1 MEKYYEL
8 KNYQIQLLNLKEEVL
23 EDNPELEKD
32 LQEVTN
38 SLKQYREVKKYERL
52 YTKEELREQISSIR
66 NIEYLI
72 EQQQNKLFAISDS
85 NKVQDSFY
93 KTNITIIGLNI
104 RRLKEYKKEFDIRV
118 WKGMLPYIRPYAKTL
133 LLVLVMNLVCAGVDI
148 LLPLLFGCTARH
160 CS

>member
-1 MEKYYEL
+1 MKNYYEL

-23 EDNPELEKD
+23 KDNPELEKD

-38 SLKQYREVKKYERL
+38 SLKQYKQEKKYERL

-72 EQQQNKLFAISDS
+72 EQQQNKLFTISDS

-93 KTNITIIGLNI
+93 KANITIIGLNI
-104 RRLKEYKKEFDIRV
+104 RRLKEYKKELKNKIKNNQIFFTDQKKISNNWRF
-118 WKGMLPYIRPYAKTL
+118 KQ
-133 LLVLVMNLVCAGVDI
+133 C
-148 LLPLLFGCTARH
+148 
-160 CS
+160 

>member
-8 KNYQIQLLNLKEEVL
+8 KNYQVQLLNLKEEVL

-38 SLKQYREVKKYERL
+38 SLKQFKQEKKYERL

-72 EQQQNKLFAISDS
+72 EQQQNKLFNLTDS

-93 KTNITIIGLNI
+93 KANITIIGLNI
-104 RRLKEYKKEFDIRV
+104 KRLKEYKKELKKKIEEKKVFFTDQKKVSNNWRF
-118 WKGMLPYIRPYAKTL
+118 KQ
-133 LLVLVMNLVCAGVDI
+133 C
-148 LLPLLFGCTARH
+148 
-160 CS
+160 

>member
-38 SLKQYREVKKYERL
+38 SLKQCKQVKKYERL

-72 EQQQNKLFAISDS
+72 EQQQNKLFAMTDS

-93 KTNITIIGLNI
+93 KANVTIIGLNI
-104 RRLKEYKKEFDIRV
+104 KRLKEYKKELKNKIKNNQIFFTDQKKISNNWRF
-118 WKGMLPYIRPYAKTL
+118 KQ
-133 LLVLVMNLVCAGVDI
+133 C
-148 LLPLLFGCTARH
+148 
-160 CS
+160 

>member
-1 MEKYYEL
+1 MKNYNEL
-8 KNYQIQLLNLKEEVL
+8 KSYKVQLLNLKEEVL

-38 SLKQYREVKKYERL
+38 SLKQFKQQKKYERL

-72 EQQQNKLFAISDS
+72 EQQQNKLFTMADS

-104 RRLKEYKKEFDIRV
+104 KRLKEYKKELKNKIKNNQIFFTDQKKISNSWRF
-118 WKGMLPYIRPYAKTL
+118 KQ
-133 LLVLVMNLVCAGVDI
+133 C
-148 LLPLLFGCTARH
+148 
-160 CS
+160 

>member
-8 KNYQIQLLNLKEEVL
+8 KNYQIQLLNLKDQVMK
-23 EDNPELEKD
+23 DNPELKKD

-104 RRLKEYKKEFDIRV
+104 RRLKEYKKELKNKIKNNQIFFTDQKKISNNWRY
-118 WKGMLPYIRPYAKTL
+118 KE
-133 LLVLVMNLVCAGVDI
+133 C
-148 LLPLLFGCTARH
+148 
-160 CS
+160 

>member
-8 KNYQIQLLNLKEEVL
+8 KNYQVQLLNLKDQVL
-23 EDNPELEKD
+23 LDNPELEKD

-72 EQQQNKLFAISDS
+72 EQQQNKLFAITDS

-93 KTNITIIGLNI
+93 KANVTIIGLNI
-104 RRLKEYKKEFDIRV
+104 KRLKEYKKELKNKIKNNQIFFTDQKKISNNWRF
-118 WKGMLPYIRPYAKTL
+118 KQ
-133 LLVLVMNLVCAGVDI
+133 C
-148 LLPLLFGCTARH
+148 
-160 CS
+160 

>member
-38 SLKQYREVKKYERL
+38 SLKQFKQQKKYERL

-72 EQQQNKLFAISDS
+72 EQQQNKLFTMADS

-104 RRLKEYKKEFDIRV
+104 KRLKEYKKELKNKIKNNQIFFTDQKKISNNWRF
-118 WKGMLPYIRPYAKTL
+118 KQ
-133 LLVLVMNLVCAGVDI
+133 C
-148 LLPLLFGCTARH
+148 
-160 CS
+160 

>member
-38 SLKQYREVKKYERL
+38 SLKQFKQEKKYERQ
-52 YTKEELREQISSIR
+52 YTKEELREQISSIK

-72 EQQQNKLFAISDS
+72 EQQQNKLFTITDS

-93 KTNITIIGLNI
+93 KANITIIGLNI
-104 RRLKEYKKEFDIRV
+104 KRLKEYKKELKNKIENNQIFFTDQKKISNSWRF
-118 WKGMLPYIRPYAKTL
+118 KQ
-133 LLVLVMNLVCAGVDI
+133 C
-148 LLPLLFGCTARH
+148 
-160 CS
+160 

>member
-23 EDNPELEKD
+23 EDNPELKKD

-38 SLKQYREVKKYERL
+38 SLKQFKQQKKYERL

-72 EQQQNKLFAISDS
+72 EQQQNKLFAITDS

-93 KTNITIIGLNI
+93 KANITIIGLNI
-104 RRLKEYKKEFDIRV
+104 RRLKEYKKELKNKIKNNQIFFTDQKKISNNWRY
-118 WKGMLPYIRPYAKTL
+118 KE
-133 LLVLVMNLVCAGVDI
+133 C
-148 LLPLLFGCTARH
+148 
-160 CS
+160 

>member
-38 SLKQYREVKKYERL
+38 SLKQFKQQKKYERL

-72 EQQQNKLFAISDS
+72 EQQQNKLFAITDS

-93 KTNITIIGLNI
+93 KANITIIGLNI
-104 RRLKEYKKEFDIRV
+104 KRLKEYKKELKNKIKNNQIFFTDQKKISNSWRF
-118 WKGMLPYIRPYAKTL
+118 KQ
-133 LLVLVMNLVCAGVDI
+133 C
-148 LLPLLFGCTARH
+148 
-160 CS
+160 

>member
-1 MEKYYEL
+1 MKNYYEL
-8 KNYQIQLLNLKEEVL
+8 KNYQVQLLNLKDQVL

-38 SLKQYREVKKYERL
+38 SLKQFKQVKKYERL

-72 EQQQNKLFAISDS
+72 EQQQNKLFAITDS

-93 KTNITIIGLNI
+93 KANITIIGLNI
-104 RRLKEYKKEFDIRV
+104 RRLKEYRKELKNKIKNNQIFFTDQKKISNNWRF
-118 WKGMLPYIRPYAKTL
+118 KQ
-133 LLVLVMNLVCAGVDI
+133 C
-148 LLPLLFGCTARH
+148 
-160 CS
+160 

>member
-8 KNYQIQLLNLKEEVL
+8 KNYQIQLLNLKSQVL

-38 SLKQYREVKKYERL
+38 SLKQFKQQKKYERL

-72 EQQQNKLFAISDS
+72 EQQQNKLFAITDS

-93 KTNITIIGLNI
+93 KVNITIIGLNI
-104 RRLKEYKKEFDIRV
+104 KRLKEYKKELKNKIKNNQIFFTDQKKISNSWRF
-118 WKGMLPYIRPYAKTL
+118 KQ
-133 LLVLVMNLVCAGVDI
+133 C
-148 LLPLLFGCTARH
+148 
-160 CS
+160 

>member
-1 MEKYYEL
+1 MKNYNEL
-8 KNYQIQLLNLKEEVL
+8 KNYQVQLLNLKDQVL

-38 SLKQYREVKKYERL
+38 SLKQFKQVKKYERL

-72 EQQQNKLFAISDS
+72 EQQQNKLFAITDS

-93 KTNITIIGLNI
+93 KANITIIGLNI
-104 RRLKEYKKEFDIRV
+104 KRLKEYKRELKNKIKNNQIFFTDQKKISNNWRF
-118 WKGMLPYIRPYAKTL
+118 KQ
-133 LLVLVMNLVCAGVDI
+133 C
-148 LLPLLFGCTARH
+148 
-160 CS
+160 

>member
-38 SLKQYREVKKYERL
+38 SLKQFKQVKKYERL

-72 EQQQNKLFAISDS
+72 EQQQNKLFTMTDS

-93 KTNITIIGLNI
+93 KANITIIGLNI
-104 RRLKEYKKEFDIRV
+104 KRLKEYKRELKNKIKNNQIFFTDQKKISNNWRF
-118 WKGMLPYIRPYAKTL
+118 KQ
-133 LLVLVMNLVCAGVDI
+133 C
-148 LLPLLFGCTARH
+148 
-160 CS
+160 

>member
-1 MEKYYEL
+1 MKNYYEL

-23 EDNPELEKD
+23 KDNPELEKD

-38 SLKQYREVKKYERL
+38 SLKQFKQEKKYERL

-72 EQQQNKLFAISDS
+72 EQQQNKLFAITDS

-93 KTNITIIGLNI
+93 KANITIIGLNI
-104 RRLKEYKKEFDIRV
+104 KRLKEYKKELKNKIKNNQIFFTDQKKISNNWRF
-118 WKGMLPYIRPYAKTL
+118 KQ
-133 LLVLVMNLVCAGVDI
+133 C
-148 LLPLLFGCTARH
+148 
-160 CS
+160 

>member
-38 SLKQYREVKKYERL
+38 SLKQFKQVKKYERL

-72 EQQQNKLFAISDS
+72 EQQQNKLFAITDS

-93 KTNITIIGLNI
+93 KANITIIGLNI
-104 RRLKEYKKEFDIRV
+104 KRLKEYKKELKNKIKNNQVFFTDQKKISNSWRF
-118 WKGMLPYIRPYAKTL
+118 KQ
-133 LLVLVMNLVCAGVDI
+133 C
-148 LLPLLFGCTARH
+148 
-160 CS
+160 

>member
-1 MEKYYEL
+1 MEKYNEL

-38 SLKQYREVKKYERL
+38 SLKQFKQQKKYERL

-72 EQQQNKLFAISDS
+72 EQQQNKLFAITDS

-93 KTNITIIGLNI
+93 KANVTIIGLNI
-104 RRLKEYKKEFDIRV
+104 KRLKEYKRELKNKIKNNQIFFTDQKKISNNWRF
-118 WKGMLPYIRPYAKTL
+118 KQ
-133 LLVLVMNLVCAGVDI
+133 C
-148 LLPLLFGCTARH
+148 
-160 CS
+160 

>member
-23 EDNPELEKD
+23 EDNPELKKD

-72 EQQQNKLFAISDS
+72 EQQQNKLFAMTDN

-93 KTNITIIGLNI
+93 KANVTIIGLNI
-104 RRLKEYKKEFDIRV
+104 KRLKEYKRELKNKIKNNQIFFTDQKKISNNWRF
-118 WKGMLPYIRPYAKTL
+118 KQ
-133 LLVLVMNLVCAGVDI
+133 C
-148 LLPLLFGCTARH
+148 
-160 CS
+160 

>member
-1 MEKYYEL
+1 MNYNEL

-38 SLKQYREVKKYERL
+38 SLKQFKQVKKYERL

-72 EQQQNKLFAISDS
+72 EQQQNKLFTMADS

-93 KTNITIIGLNI
+93 KANITIIGLNI
-104 RRLKEYKKEFDIRV
+104 KRLKEYKKELKNKIKNNQIFFTDQKKISNNWRF
-118 WKGMLPYIRPYAKTL
+118 KQ
-133 LLVLVMNLVCAGVDI
+133 C
-148 LLPLLFGCTARH
+148 
-160 CS
+160 

>member
-1 MEKYYEL
+1 MKNYNEL

-38 SLKQYREVKKYERL
+38 SLKQFKQQKKYERL

-72 EQQQNKLFAISDS
+72 EQQQNKLFAITDS

-93 KTNITIIGLNI
+93 KANITIIGLNI
-104 RRLKEYKKEFDIRV
+104 KRLKEYKKELKNKIKNNQIFFTDQKKISNNWRF
-118 WKGMLPYIRPYAKTL
+118 KQ
-133 LLVLVMNLVCAGVDI
+133 C
-148 LLPLLFGCTARH
+148 
-160 CS
+160 

>member
-23 EDNPELEKD
+23 EDNPELKKD

-38 SLKQYREVKKYERL
+38 SLKQFKQQKKYERL

-72 EQQQNKLFAISDS
+72 EQQQNKLFAITDS

-93 KTNITIIGLNI
+93 KTNVTIIGLNI
-104 RRLKEYKKEFDIRV
+104 KRLKEYKKELKNKIKNNQIFFTDQKKISNNWRF
-118 WKGMLPYIRPYAKTL
+118 KQ
-133 LLVLVMNLVCAGVDI
+133 C
-148 LLPLLFGCTARH
+148 
-160 CS
+160 

>member
-72 EQQQNKLFAISDS
+72 EQQQNKLFAMTDS

-104 RRLKEYKKEFDIRV
+104 RRLKEYKKELKNKIKNNQIFFTDQKKISNNWRF
-118 WKGMLPYIRPYAKTL
+118 KQ
-133 LLVLVMNLVCAGVDI
+133 C
-148 LLPLLFGCTARH
+148 
-160 CS
+160 

>member
-38 SLKQYREVKKYERL
+38 SLKQFKQQKKYERL

-72 EQQQNKLFAISDS
+72 EQQQNKLFAMTDS

-104 RRLKEYKKEFDIRV
+104 KRLKEYKKELKNKIKNNQIFFTDQKKISNNWRF
-118 WKGMLPYIRPYAKTL
+118 KQ
-133 LLVLVMNLVCAGVDI
+133 C
-148 LLPLLFGCTARH
+148 
-160 CS
+160 

>member
-38 SLKQYREVKKYERL
+38 SLKQFKQQKKYERL

-72 EQQQNKLFAISDS
+72 EQQQNKLFAITDS

-93 KTNITIIGLNI
+93 KANITIIGLNI
-104 RRLKEYKKEFDIRV
+104 KRLKEYKRELKNKIKNNQIFFTDQKKISNNWRY
-118 WKGMLPYIRPYAKTL
+118 KQ
-133 LLVLVMNLVCAGVDI
+133 C
-148 LLPLLFGCTARH
+148 
-160 CS
+160 

>member
-8 KNYQIQLLNLKEEVL
+8 KNYQIQLLNLKDQVM
-23 EDNPELEKD
+23 EDNPELKKD

-38 SLKQYREVKKYERL
+38 SLKQYKQEKKYERS

-72 EQQQNKLFAISDS
+72 EQQQNKLFAITDS

-93 KTNITIIGLNI
+93 KANITIIGLNI
-104 RRLKEYKKEFDIRV
+104 KRLKEYKKELKNKIKNNQIFFTDQKKISNNWRF
-118 WKGMLPYIRPYAKTL
+118 KQ
-133 LLVLVMNLVCAGVDI
+133 C
-148 LLPLLFGCTARH
+148 
-160 CS
+160 

>member
-8 KNYQIQLLNLKEEVL
+8 KSYQVQLLNLKSQVL

-32 LQEVTN
+32 LQKVTN
-38 SLKQYREVKKYERL
+38 DLKQFKQEKKYERL

-72 EQQQNKLFAISDS
+72 EQQQNKLFAITDS

-93 KTNITIIGLNI
+93 KANITIIGLNI
-104 RRLKEYKKEFDIRV
+104 RRLKEYKKELKNKIKNNQIFFTDQKKISNNWRY
-118 WKGMLPYIRPYAKTL
+118 KE
-133 LLVLVMNLVCAGVDI
+133 C
-148 LLPLLFGCTARH
+148 
-160 CS
+160 

>member
-8 KNYQIQLLNLKEEVL
+8 KNYQIQLLNLKSQVL

-38 SLKQYREVKKYERL
+38 SLKQFKQQKKYERL

-72 EQQQNKLFAISDS
+72 EQQQNKLFAITDS

-93 KTNITIIGLNI
+93 KTNVTIIGLNI
-104 RRLKEYKKEFDIRV
+104 KRLKEYKRELKNKIKNNQIFFTDQKKTSNNWRYKE
-118 WKGMLPYIRPYAKTL
+118 
-133 LLVLVMNLVCAGVDI
+133 C
-148 LLPLLFGCTARH
+148 
-160 CS
+160 

>member
-1 MEKYYEL
+1 MKNYNEL

-23 EDNPELEKD
+23 EDNPELKKD

-38 SLKQYREVKKYERL
+38 SLKQFKQQKKYERL

-72 EQQQNKLFAISDS
+72 EQQQNKLFTMADS

-104 RRLKEYKKEFDIRV
+104 RRLKEYKKELKNKIKNNQIFFTDQKKISNNWRF
-118 WKGMLPYIRPYAKTL
+118 KQ
-133 LLVLVMNLVCAGVDI
+133 C
-148 LLPLLFGCTARH
+148 
-160 CS
+160 

>member
-8 KNYQIQLLNLKEEVL
+8 KNYQVQLLNLKEEVL
-23 EDNPELEKD
+23 EDNPELKKD

-38 SLKQYREVKKYERL
+38 SLKQFKQEKKYERL

-93 KTNITIIGLNI
+93 KANITIIGLNI
-104 RRLKEYKKEFDIRV
+104 KRLKEYKKELKNKIENNQIFFTDQKKISNNWRF
-118 WKGMLPYIRPYAKTL
+118 KQ
-133 LLVLVMNLVCAGVDI
+133 C
-148 LLPLLFGCTARH
+148 
-160 CS
+160 